1 MWSTLSRHEFFAW
14 LSTGWTSEFAALL
27 PRAIGIIQPRWPHLE
42 SSLRHRETERSWR
55 DCVSTVMPGCSDTL
69 GKHSN
74 VQRPNHQDSKISQKR
89 KGRQSSELR
98 CSIIPNIGGS
108 RTVHCKV
115 PPTSKHFLAR
125 R

>member
-27 PRAIGIIQPRWPHLE
+27 PRAIEIIQPRWPHLE

-69 GKHSN
+69 GKHSKCTATKPSRLKDLPEA
-74 VQRPNHQDSKISQKR
+74 QRQA
-89 KGRQSSELR
+89 ELR
-98 CSIIPNIGGS
+98 
-108 RTVHCKV
+108 
-115 PPTSKHFLAR
+115 TSMLNYS
-125 R
+125 